1 MKALEERLSSKQA
14 IKAPKS
20 HVTATE
26 LKHAESNAE
35 SNADVETG

>member
-14 IKAPKS
+14 TKALAPKS
-20 HVTATE
+20 HVVPSE
-26 LKHAESNAE
+26 LKHAE